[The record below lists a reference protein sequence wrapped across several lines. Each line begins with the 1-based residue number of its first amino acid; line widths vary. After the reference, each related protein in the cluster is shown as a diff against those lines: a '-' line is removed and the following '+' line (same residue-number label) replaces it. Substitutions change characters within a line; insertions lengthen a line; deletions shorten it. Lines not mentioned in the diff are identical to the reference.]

1 MAATNTFT
9 NMKSDVDSFVDAA
22 RYTTGVRAYESLVKA
37 WELIVEE
44 NTSQLHLVTNDQ
56 QKQWKQFQ
64 KSFTEKLINAGKT
77 GVNSGWDK
85 RELDALASTLGSPKH
100 VAGDVLQVE
109 LRAAELKAEQQRE
122 KAFQE
127 AELKREQE
135 RQKKMEREQVSGFI
149 GRLKNLLK

>member
-1 MAATNTFT
+1 MAATNTM

-44 NTSQLHLVTNDQ
+44 NTSQLHLVTDAQ

-64 KSFTEKLINAGKT
+64 KAFTEKLIKAGKT
-77 GVNSGWDK
+77 GVNIGWDK
-85 RELDALASTLGSPKH
+85 QELDALASTLGSPKH
-100 VAGDVLQVE
+100 VAGDVLQEE
-109 LRAAELKAEQQRE
+109 LRAAELKAERQRE
-122 KAFQE
+122 KVFRE
-127 AELKREQE
+127 AELKREQD
-135 RQKKMEREQVSGFI
+135 RQKKLEREKVSGFI